1 MGVSMRLPYSLLGA
15 AAATWMLAAP
25 AAHGFTIENKDSEG
39 QYGVPKFDLEEQ
51 AKSFRKDGTGTV
63 TGSGKMY
70 ETPLGDGK
78 LQFGVTQG
86 SASGFGSPFSS
97 QLGPGSSAA
106 SQRQHFDRMLAP
118 PSSLEYYGAR

>member
-1 MGVSMRLPYSLLGA
+1 MRLPYSLLGA
-15 AAATWMLAAP
+15 AAAAWMLAAP

-51 AKSFRKDGTGTV
+51 TKHFRKDGTGTV
-63 TGSGKMY
+63 TGSGKLF

-86 SASGFGSPFSS
+86 SSSPFSS
-97 QLGPGSSAA
+97 QLGPGGSAA
-106 SQRQHFDRMLAP
+106 AQRQHFDRMLSP
-118 PSSLEYYGAR
+118 PSSLDYYGAR